1 MLSTASSHVEGME
14 LDCIILDFDGTF
26 TDVEKEAVPFLE
38 AYRDDLAA
46 HLGAEAVSG
55 WDEAAAS
62 IGADPDSY
70 GWEFDGRIV
79 APSHADPYIMA
90 TSTAQK
96 LLDEHGLMKD
106 AEERRSFLEDVF
118 RRNYPKAA
126 NVFRP
131 DAREVVEELLAT
143 GRPVYV
149 VTNSLTDAVEAK
161 LDDLAPRGRDKLR
174 VYGNAKKYVI
184 AEPTGTVDGF
194 ASLPE
199 TLALPGL
206 DRPIFLR
213 RGLYWDALSSVLAD
227 AGAAPSR
234 TLVAGDIFEL
244 DLALPAAL
252 GFAIHLVARP
262 KTPSYE
268 RDAVRTH
275 ARGAVSEDLASVAA
289 RVRN

>member
-1 MLSTASSHVEGME
+1 MASTF
-14 LDCIILDFDGTF
+14 DCIILDFDGTF
-26 TDVEKEAVPFLE
+26 TDVEKEAVPFLA

-46 HLGAEAVSG
+46 EVGEEAIAG

-79 APSHADPYIMA
+79 APCHADPYIMA

-96 LLDEHGLMKD
+96 LLNEAGLLLD
-106 AEERRSFLEDVF
+106 PETRRSFLEELF

-131 DAREVVEELLAT
+131 DARRVVEELLAT
-143 GRPVYV
+143 ELPIYV

-161 LDDLAPRGRDKLR
+161 LDDLAPEGRERLQ
-174 VYGNAKKYVI
+174 VYGNAKKYVVTDPERD
-184 AEPTGTVDGF
+184 AGGLED
-194 ASLPE
+194 LPD

-227 AGAAPSR
+227 AGATPAR

-262 KTPSYE
+262 RTPGYE
-268 RDAVRTH
+268 RDAVAAH
-275 ARGAVSEDLASVAA
+275 VRGEVSEDLESVAR
-289 RVRN
+289 RVRG

>member
-1 MLSTASSHVEGME
+1 MRF
-14 LDCIILDFDGTF
+14 DCIILDFDGTF

-38 AYRDDLAA
+38 AYRDDLAES
-46 HLGAEAVSG
+46 LGADAIAG

-96 LLDEHGLMKD
+96 LLDEHGLLPD
-106 AEERRSFLEDVF
+106 AEERRSFLEELF

-131 DAREVVEELLAT
+131 DARQVVEELLAT
-143 GRPVYV
+143 GLPIYV

-161 LDDLAPRGRDKLR
+161 LDDLAPKGRERLR

-184 AEPTGTVDGF
+184 TEPQSEADGF
-194 ASLPE
+194 SALPE
-199 TLALPGL
+199 TLSLPGL

-213 RGLYWDALSSVLAD
+213 RGFYWDALTSVLGNS
-227 AGAAPSR
+227 GARPER

-252 GFAIHLVARP
+252 GFPIHLVARP

-268 RDAVRTH
+268 RDAVVAH
-275 ARGAVSEDLASVAA
+275 EHGEVSEDLESVVS
-289 RVRN
+289 RLRG